1 MRAVVQRSL
10 LQPGQPAA
18 QLVKPA
24 ILGKG
29 FRPFFLL
36 AGLQAALAMP
46 LWLAMLGGAKAPPAY
61 FGGPFWHAHE
71 MIFGFA
77 LAVIAG
83 FLLTAIGNWTSR
95 ETATGGLLA
104 ALAALWLVG
113 RLAVFFADQL
123 PRPLPAVL
131 DLAFLPALAVVC
143 ARPMVATQNKRNY
156 QFVAMLALLFAGNLG
171 MHLGALGVWA
181 EGARKGAWLAV
192 YVVIAMIVVMTARV
206 VPMFTRNA
214 TGQKAIRNLPK
225 LDVAAIVGVVLSAL
239 ADLATLDERL
249 VAALCAATGLMVL
262 ARMAPWGTLHTFGN
276 SLLWILHAGHAFVGL
291 GFLLRGAVW
300 LTPALPATAAL
311 HAFTAG
317 AIGCLTLGMMARVSL
332 GHSGR
337 MLAVK
342 PIVGVAFG
350 AVVLAALLRVFGPLG
365 GNVAYRHSMN
375 TAGGLF
381 AFGFLV
387 FVVIFAP
394 ILLAPRVDGK
404 PG

>member
-1 MRAVVQRSL
+1 MRPVVQRSL
-10 LQPGQPAA
+10 LQAGEPAA
-18 QLVKPA
+18 QVVKPA

-36 AGLQAALAMP
+36 AGLQVALLMP
-46 LWLAMLGGAKAPPAY
+46 LWLLMLGGAKAPPAY
-61 FGGPFWHAHE
+61 LGGPFWHAHE

-113 RLAVFFADQL
+113 RLAVLFADHL

-131 DLAFLPALAVVC
+131 DLAFLPVLAVVC

-156 QFVAMLALLFAGNLG
+156 QFVVMLALLFAGNLG

-181 EGARKGAWLAV
+181 EGSRKGAWLAV

-214 TGQKAIRNLPK
+214 TGQKSIRNLPK
-225 LDVAAIVGVVLSAL
+225 LDAVAAGGVVLASL
-239 ADLATLDERL
+239 ADLAMLDERL
-249 VAALCAATGLMVL
+249 VAALCVATGLVVL
-262 ARMAPWGTLHTFGN
+262 ARMAPWGTRHTWNN
-276 SLLWILHAGHAFVGL
+276 SLLWILHVGHAFVGL
-291 GFLLRGAVW
+291 GFLLRGAAW
-300 LTPALPATAAL
+300 FTPALPATAAL

-342 PIVGVAFG
+342 PIVAVAFG

-381 AFGFLV
+381 ALGFLV
-387 FVVIFAP
+387 FVVVYTP